1 MIPMS
6 LWLIGAGP
14 HAQEYAKVLVD
25 LGVPFEVV
33 GRGAGSAKA
42 FEAKIGKSVIS
53 GGLGNVLQ
61 NRSAPA
67 AAIIAASFEQLADAA
82 LNLIR
87 AGTKR
92 ILLEK
97 PGGITVAEL
106 DNVAQAARVH
116 GAQVWVGYSR
126 RYYASTM
133 AARKILVEDG
143 GPVSCNFEFTEWSH
157 QIEPMPLP
165 VEVKN
170 AWVIANSSHVIDL
183 AFHLCGLP
191 REWRGW
197 HSGSMAWHEAAA
209 RYAGAGITD
218 KDVMFSYHSDWQA
231 PGRWSVEVLTRK
243 RRLIFRPMEQL
254 HVTSLASVAVEK
266 VLLDD
271 ELDIR
276 FKPGLYRQTQA
287 FLSQDESHFCSVE
300 AQLNHA
306 KIYSQIA
313 GYVVKQ

>member
-1 MIPMS
+1 MS
-6 LWLIGAGP
+6 LWVIGAGP

-25 LGVPFEVV
+25 LGVSFDVV
-33 GRGAGSAKA
+33 GRGAESAQT
-42 FEAKIGKSVIS
+42 FEANTGKPAIT
-53 GGLGNVLQ
+53 GGLDSALQ
-61 NRSAPA
+61 TRAAPA
-67 AAIIAASFEQLADAA
+67 EAIIAVSFEQLAATA
-82 LNLIR
+82 LALIH

-97 PGGITVAEL
+97 PGGITVSEL
-106 DNVAQAARVH
+106 AIVTQAAHSH
-116 GAQVWVGYSR
+116 GAKVWVGYSR
-126 RYYASTM
+126 RFYASTK
-133 AARKILVEDG
+133 AAREMIVEDG
-143 GPVSCNFEFTEWSH
+143 GPVSCNFEFTEWSR
-157 QIEPMPLP
+157 QIEPMLLP
-165 VEVKN
+165 VEVKR

-191 REWRGW
+191 LEWKGW
-197 HSGSMAWHEAAA
+197 HSGGLTWHEASA

-218 KDVMFSYHSDWQA
+218 KNVMFSYHADWQA

-254 HVTSLASVAVEK
+254 QVTSLASVAVEK

-287 FLSQDESHFCSVE
+287 FLSQDERFFCSVE
-300 AQLNHA
+300 SQLSHA
-306 KIYSQIA
+306 KIYSKMA
-313 GYVVKQ
+313 GYLV

>member
-1 MIPMS
+1 
-6 LWLIGAGP
+6 
-14 HAQEYAKVLVD
+14 
-25 LGVPFEVV
+25 V
-33 GRGAGSAKA
+33 GRGAGSAQT
-42 FEAKIGKSVIS
+42 FETNTGKSVIT
-53 GGLGNVLQ
+53 GGLGNALQ
-61 NRSAPA
+61 TGAAPT
-67 AAIIAASFEQLADAA
+67 AAIIAASFEQLADTA
-82 LNLIR
+82 LALIH

-97 PGGITVAEL
+97 PGGITVTEL
-106 DNVAQAARVH
+106 ANVTEAARSR
-116 GAQVWVGYSR
+116 GTQVWVGYSR
-126 RYYASTM
+126 RFYASTM
-133 AARKILVEDG
+133 AAREMIVEDG
-143 GPVSCNFEFTEWSH
+143 GPVSCNFEFSEWSH

-165 VEVKN
+165 AEVKS

-218 KDVMFSYHSDWQA
+218 KDVMFAYHADWQA

-254 HVTSLASVAVEK
+254 QVTSLASVAVEK
-266 VLLDD
+266 VHLDD

-287 FLSQDESHFCSVE
+287 FLSQDESRFCTVKE
-300 AQLNHA
+300 QLSHA
-306 KIYSQIA
+306 KIYSEMA
-313 GYVVKQ
+313 GYVV

>member
-1 MIPMS
+1 MS

-14 HAQEYAKVLVD
+14 HAQEYAKVLID
-25 LGVPFEVV
+25 LGVPFVVV
-33 GRGAGSAKA
+33 GRGAVSARA
-42 FEAKIGKSVIS
+42 FETNTGKSVIS
-53 GGLGNVLQ
+53 GGLDNALQ
-61 NRSAPA
+61 TRVAPA
-67 AAIIAASFEQLADAA
+67 AAIIAASFEELADTA
-82 LNLIR
+82 LALIH

-106 DNVAQAARVH
+106 TNVTHAARDK
-116 GAQVWVGYSR
+116 GAQVWIGYSR
-126 RYYASTM
+126 RFYASTK
-133 AARKILVEDG
+133 AAREMIAEDG
-143 GPVSCNFEFTEWSH
+143 GPLSCNFEFTEWSH

-165 VEVKN
+165 AKVKG

-197 HSGSMAWHEAAA
+197 HSGSMTWHQAAA
-209 RYAGAGITD
+209 RYTGAGITD
-218 KDVMFSYHSDWQA
+218 KDVMFSYHADWQA

-254 HVTSLASVAVEK
+254 QLTSLSSVAVEK

-271 ELDIR
+271 DLDSR

-287 FLSQDESHFCSVE
+287 FLSQDESHFCTVE
-300 AQLNHA
+300 AQLVHA
-306 KIYSQIA
+306 KIYSEMA
-313 GYVVKQ
+313 GYAV

>member
-1 MIPMS
+1 MS
-6 LWLIGAGP
+6 IWLIGAGP

-25 LGVPFEVV
+25 LGVPFDVV
-33 GRGAGSAKA
+33 GRGAGSART
-42 FEAKIGKSVIS
+42 FEANTGKSVIT
-53 GGLGNVLQ
+53 GGLGSALKT
-61 NRSAPA
+61 RAAPA
-67 AAIIAASFEQLADAA
+67 VAIIAASFEQLADTA
-82 LNLIR
+82 LALVL

-106 DNVAQAARVH
+106 TNVSQLAHGH

-126 RYYASTM
+126 RFYASTK
-133 AARKILVEDG
+133 AAREMIAEDG

-165 VEVKN
+165 PQVKN

-191 REWRGW
+191 REWKGW
-197 HSGSMAWHEAAA
+197 HSGTMTWHEAAA

-218 KDVMFSYHSDWQA
+218 KDVMFSYHADWQA

-254 HVTSLASVAVEK
+254 QVTSLASIAVEK
-266 VLLDD
+266 VHLDD

-287 FLSQDESHFCSVE
+287 FLSQDERYFCTVE
-300 AQLNHA
+300 AQLMHA
-306 KIYSQIA
+306 KIYSEMA
-313 GYVVKQ
+313 GYVV

>member
-1 MIPMS
+1 MS

-33 GRGAGSAKA
+33 GRGAGSAQA
-42 FEAKIGKSVIS
+42 FEANTGKSVIT
-53 GGLGNVLQ
+53 GGLGNALQ
-61 NRSAPA
+61 TRTAPA
-67 AAIIAASFEQLADAA
+67 AAIIAASFEQLADTA
-82 LNLIR
+82 LALIN

-106 DNVAQAARVH
+106 ANVTQAARGH
-116 GAQVWVGYSR
+116 GTQVWVGYSR
-126 RYYASTM
+126 RFYASTK
-133 AARKILVEDG
+133 AAREMIAEDG

-157 QIEPMPLP
+157 LIEPMPLP
-165 VEVKN
+165 AEVKN
-170 AWVIANSSHVIDL
+170 AWVIANSSHVMDL

-191 REWRGW
+191 REWKGW
-197 HSGSMAWHEAAA
+197 HSGRMVWHEAGA
-209 RYAGAGITD
+209 RFAGAGITD
-218 KDVMFSYHSDWQA
+218 KDVLFSYHADWQA

-243 RRLIFRPMEQL
+243 RRLIFRPTEQL
-254 HVTSLASVAVEK
+254 QVTSLASVAVEK

-300 AQLNHA
+300 AQLVHA
-306 KIYSQIA
+306 KIYSEMA
-313 GYVVKQ
+313 GYVV

>member
-1 MIPMS
+1 MS

-14 HAQEYAKVLVD
+14 HAQEYAKVLAN

-33 GRGAGSAKA
+33 GRGVGSAQT
-42 FEAKIGKSVIS
+42 FEANTGKSVIT
-53 GGLGNVLQ
+53 GGLGNTLQ
-61 NRSAPA
+61 TAAAPA
-67 AAIIAASFEQLADAA
+67 AAIIAASFEQLADTA
-82 LNLIR
+82 LALIH

-106 DNVAQAARVH
+106 ANVAQAARGR

-126 RYYASTM
+126 RFYAATT
-133 AARKILVEDG
+133 AAREMIVEDG

-165 VEVKN
+165 AEVKN

-191 REWRGW
+191 SEWKGW
-197 HSGSMAWHEAAA
+197 HSGRMVWHEAGA
-209 RYAGAGITD
+209 RFAGAGITD
-218 KDVMFSYHSDWQA
+218 KDVLFSYHADWQA

-254 HVTSLASVAVEK
+254 QVTSLASVAVEK

-300 AQLNHA
+300 AQLVHA
-306 KIYSQIA
+306 KIYSEMA
-313 GYVVKQ
+313 GYVV

>member
-1 MIPMS
+1 MS

-14 HAQEYAKVLVD
+14 HAVEYAKVLVA
-25 LGVPFEVV
+25 LRVQFEVV
-33 GRGAGSAKA
+33 GRGAGSALI
-42 FEAKIGKSVIS
+42 FEANTGKPVIT

-61 NRSAPA
+61 TRTAPD
-67 AAIIAASFEQLADAA
+67 AAIIATSFEQLANTA
-82 LNLIR
+82 LALIN

-97 PGGITVAEL
+97 PGGISVAEL
-106 DNVAQAARVH
+106 INVAQAAR
-116 GAQVWVGYSR
+116 ACSTQVWVGYSR
-126 RYYASTM
+126 RFYASTTL
-133 AARKILVEDG
+133 AREMIVEDG
-143 GPVSCNFEFTEWSH
+143 GPVSCAFEFTEWSH
-157 QIEPMPLP
+157 QIEPMILP
-165 VEVKN
+165 AEVKS

-197 HSGSMAWHEAAA
+197 HSGRIAWHEAAA

-218 KDVMFSYHSDWQA
+218 RDVMFSYHADWQA

-254 HVTSLASVAVEK
+254 QVINLESVDVKK
-266 VLLDD
+266 VYLDD

-276 FKPGLYRQTQA
+276 FKPGLFRQTQA
-287 FLSQDESHFCSVE
+287 FLNQDGKYFCNIESQLV
-300 AQLNHA
+300 HA
-306 KIYSQIA
+306 KIYSEMA
-313 GYVVKQ
+313 GYVV

>member
-1 MIPMS
+1 MS
-6 LWLIGAGP
+6 IWLIGAGP

-25 LGVPFEVV
+25 LGVPFDVV
-33 GRGAGSAKA
+33 GRGAGSART
-42 FEAKIGKSVIS
+42 FEANTGKSVIT
-53 GGLGNVLQ
+53 GGLGNALQ
-61 NRSAPA
+61 TRAAPA
-67 AAIIAASFEQLADAA
+67 AAIIAASFEQLADTA
-82 LNLIR
+82 LALVL

-106 DNVAQAARVH
+106 TSVSQAAHGH

-126 RYYASTM
+126 RFYASTK
-133 AARKILVEDG
+133 AARAMIAEDG

-165 VEVKN
+165 AQVKN

-183 AFHLCGLP
+183 AFHLCGMP
-191 REWRGW
+191 REWKGW
-197 HSGSMAWHEAAA
+197 HSGSMAWHKAAA

-218 KDVMFSYHSDWQA
+218 KEVMFSYHADWQA

-254 HVTSLASVAVEK
+254 QVTSLASIAVEK
-266 VLLDD
+266 VHLDD
-271 ELDIR
+271 EFDIR

-287 FLSQDESHFCSVE
+287 FLSQDERHFCTVE
-300 AQLNHA
+300 AQLMHA
-306 KIYSQIA
+306 KIYSEMA
-313 GYVVKQ
+313 GYVV

>member
-1 MIPMS
+1 MS

-14 HAQEYAKVLVD
+14 HAQEYAKVLID
-25 LGVPFEVV
+25 LGIPFEVV
-33 GRGAGSAKA
+33 GRGAGSAQA
-42 FEAKIGKSVIS
+42 FEVNIGKSVIS
-53 GGLGNVLQ
+53 GGLGNALQ
-61 NRSAPA
+61 TRVAPA
-67 AAIIAASFEQLADAA
+67 AAIIAASFEELADTA
-82 LNLIR
+82 LALIH

-106 DNVAQAARVH
+106 ANVTQAARDK
-116 GAQVWVGYSR
+116 GTQVWIGYSR
-126 RYYASTM
+126 RFYASTK
-133 AARKILVEDG
+133 AAREIIAEDG
-143 GPVSCNFEFTEWSH
+143 GPLSCNFEFTEWSH

-165 VEVKN
+165 AEVKN

-197 HSGSMAWHEAAA
+197 HSGSMTWHEAAA
-209 RYAGAGITD
+209 RYTGAGITD
-218 KDVMFSYHSDWQA
+218 KDVMFSYHADWQA

-254 HVTSLASVAVEK
+254 QVTSLSSIAVEK

-271 ELDIR
+271 DLDSR

-287 FLSQDESHFCSVE
+287 FLSQDESHFCTVE
-300 AQLNHA
+300 AQLVHA
-306 KIYSQIA
+306 KIYSEMA
-313 GYVVKQ
+313 GYAV